1 METQCTNSFN
11 YRNEQEFDLQQ
22 EKHREEMELSRIK
35 LVNANKTIEQLER
48 ELCVYRIK
56 R

>member
-1 METQCTNSFN
+1 MQPHFPK
-11 YRNEQEFDLQQ
+11 RNEQEFHLQE

-35 LVNANKTIEQLER
+35 LMNANKTIEQLER

-56 R
+56 